1 MVIHIHMKVLD
12 QERYLNYA
20 DFKEYFINESKK
32 CNSLLTICMLAVAVT
47 DDSSLFH
54 EVFLFPIKEI
64 LTTQIYGYD
73 SNSRTN
79 SISRKMNF
87 DLSVNIDKYKEI
99 TNFDI
104 VFIFAHHS

>member
-1 MVIHIHMKVLD
+1 
-12 QERYLNYA
+12 
-20 DFKEYFINESKK
+20 
-32 CNSLLTICMLAVAVT
+32 MLAVAVT

-54 EVFLFPIKEI
+54 EVFLFPIKEILTTQI

>member
-1 MVIHIHMKVLD
+1 
-12 QERYLNYA
+12 
-20 DFKEYFINESKK
+20 
-32 CNSLLTICMLAVAVT
+32 MLAVAVT

-54 EVFLFPIKEI
+54 EVFLFPIKKI

-104 VFIFAHHS
+104 VFILAHHS